1 MIWWSTDSWSI
12 VAWKALGDWL
22 TVGQYI
28 SVESYSISQL
38 KNVYT
43 SLMCHWHFTNTSLN
57 TSQLSI
63 KSLSIVSLRSVNI
76 DACWYILHWWS
87 SHFATNEI
95 RITGKVNES
104 WKNVSKSCNC
114 FFFSTVS
121 NCAYDL
127 LYYYHTQICM
137 DLFGFVRSILWQ
149 IELML
154 CCICSFT
161 DHGWCWFYYG
171 RGNFPD

>member
-1 MIWWSTDSWSI
+1 MYWLIWWSTDSWSI

-114 FFFSTVS
+114 FFFFPQFLIVHMIFFITITHKF
-121 NCAYDL
+121 AW
-127 LYYYHTQICM
+127 IC
-137 DLFGFVRSILWQ
+137 LVLW
-149 IELML
+149 
-154 CCICSFT
+154 
-161 DHGWCWFYYG
+161 GAFYG
-171 RGNFPD
+171 K